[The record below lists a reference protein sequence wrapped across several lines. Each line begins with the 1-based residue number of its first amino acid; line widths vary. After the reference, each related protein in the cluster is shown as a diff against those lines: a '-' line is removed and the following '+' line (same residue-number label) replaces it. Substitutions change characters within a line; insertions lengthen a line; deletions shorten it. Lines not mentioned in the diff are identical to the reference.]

1 LEAVVTIVVPVFG
14 IIGAG
19 YLAGRRGLL
28 GEASSEALNG
38 FVYWIA
44 MPVLLFRAIATI
56 DPAISFNGPYIAAYL
71 LAALATAGLAV
82 FVARFGFRRD
92 PAQATLFG
100 MASIFANTGYMG
112 IALFVVA
119 FGPEGTLP
127 AVVTTVVMAAIVIG
141 GVDAALTAL
150 VDTRQKDGKVSGVV
164 RALAGNPFLISAVL
178 GFAWAFSGW
187 ALPAPVDTF
196 CLLLGQAA
204 GPGALFAIG
213 LFLVGRSVR
222 RDVGEVVTLCAL
234 KLIVHPLIAWV
245 MLVHVFAVE
254 PAWAIGGVVL
264 AALPTGI
271 NPFVLAQRHG
281 VYVERSSVAVVVSTL
296 ASVVTLSILLSAF
309 GVGG

>member
-1 LEAVVTIVVPVFG
+1 LEAVVTIVLPVFG

-56 DPAISFNGPYIAAYL
+56 DPAISFNGRYIAAYL
-71 LAALATAGLAV
+71 LAAAATAALAV
-82 FVARFGFRRD
+82 AVARYGFGRD
-92 PAQATLFG
+92 RAQATLFG

-119 FGPEGTLP
+119 FGPDGTLP
-127 AVVTTVVMAAIVIG
+127 AVVTTVAMAAIVIG
-141 GVDAALTAL
+141 GVDALLTAFAGTGNRDAS
-150 VDTRQKDGKVSGVV
+150 VADAV
-164 RALAGNPFLISAVL
+164 RALLTNPFLISAVL
-178 GFAWAFSGW
+178 GFAWAFTGW
-187 ALPAPVDTF
+187 ALPVPLDTF

-213 LFLVGRSVR
+213 LFLVGRSPR
-222 RDVGEVVTLCAL
+222 RDFGEVMALSVL
-234 KLIVHPLIAWV
+234 KLVVHPLIAWA
-245 MLVHVFAVE
+245 MLFHVFAVE

-281 VYVERSSVAVVVSTL
+281 VYEERSSVTVVVTTVG
-296 ASVVTLSILLSAF
+296 SVFTLSVLLPAI